1 MDQGLLDL
9 RPVHVM
15 HRLGA
20 ESRVPL
26 LNGRTLLDACA
37 ESAAVLWAPR
47 IASPAQARAL
57 LLAAC
62 HRRAMTGAVLAP
74 PRADLAELRREHAP
88 ASWMDAFL
96 QAAAEMDEPPPF
108 CLHVQAPPFDTLDSE
123 AGRAVAWLFES
134 CLESG
139 FTSFGVDLGTPPAA
153 ERVDAAV
160 RLLGPGLEL
169 ELCVVLRLGVAPGT
183 EAPVLEVL
191 RLLRAQGVLPDLLWL
206 SSGAG
211 DLDDLGAAGRLAPLV
226 APAGVALDCLPPNQR
241 MRGQGLA
248 EAGVRALWGD
258 DRLLRLRGGTG
269 PSRPEVE
276 EAGAY
281 LECVEA
287 ISFLGL
293 SQSARL
299 LSVA

>member
-47 IASPAQARAL
+47 VASPAQARAL

-88 ASWMDAFL
+88 AGWMDAFL
-96 QAAAEMDEPPPF
+96 QAAAEMSEPPPF
-108 CLHVQAPPFDTLDSE
+108 CLHVQAPPLDSLESE

-134 CLESG
+134 CLEAG

-153 ERVDAAV
+153 ERVDAV
-160 RLLGPGLEL
+160 VGLLGPALEL
-169 ELCVVLRLGVAPGT
+169 ELCVVLRLCVEPGA
-183 EAPVLEVL
+183 EAPALETL

-206 SSGAG
+206 RSIAG
-211 DLDDLGAAGRLAPLV
+211 GMDDLRAAGRLAPLV
-226 APAGVALDCLPPNQR
+226 APAGVALACPPADNPTP
-241 MRGQGLA
+241 GQALA
-248 EAGVRALWGD
+248 EAGVRAIWGD
-258 DRLLRLRGGTG
+258 ERLLRMRTG
-269 PSRPEVE
+269 PKTPRPEVE

-287 ISFLGL
+287 ISSLGL

-299 LSVA
+299 LTGA